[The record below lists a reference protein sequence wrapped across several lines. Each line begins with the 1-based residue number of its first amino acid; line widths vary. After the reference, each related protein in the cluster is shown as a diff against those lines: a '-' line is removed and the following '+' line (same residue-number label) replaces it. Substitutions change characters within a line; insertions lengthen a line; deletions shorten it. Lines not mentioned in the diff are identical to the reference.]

1 MEAPPGKPGDLPP
14 ARSTGKRG
22 TSTRGAGTSALCG
35 SDLHLLGH
43 ALAAVRRHLGM
54 DVAFVSEFRGGR
66 RYFRCVDADGKVM
79 PFQPGDWDPLHESY
93 CGRVVQGDLPELM
106 ADASIEPGVVGMP
119 ASRRLTIGAHMSVPI
134 TLSDGR
140 VFGTLCCY
148 SGRPGHHLDQR
159 DLEMLRV
166 FADVVARLVDSGAA
180 KRGESKDAAA
190 RVDELLRSAALE
202 IVYQPIVDLEG
213 GRVVGFEALSR
224 FPLGPSRTPE
234 QWFADAA
241 RAGRSVELEV
251 LAIRRA
257 LEALPRLPDDVY
269 VSVNASPATIVAGH
283 LAEALRGVP
292 LRRVLVEVTE
302 HEAVEQYDELVAAV
316 RPLQERGLRIA
327 IDDAGAGYAS
337 FRHILNLAPHMI
349 KLDVSITRGI
359 DVDRSRRALAAALC
373 RFAQETGCRIVAEG
387 VETATELAMLRT
399 LGFRKAQGYLLGRPM
414 PLGEAVVRCK
424 LPAMAVSPAHAG
436 GAAT

>member
-1 MEAPPGKPGDLPP
+1 MERTPGKPGDSHTPP
-14 ARSTGKRG
+14 RGK
-22 TSTRGAGTSALCG
+22 AEALNTA
-35 SDLHLLGH
+35 DLRLLGH
-43 ALAAVRRHLGM
+43 ALGAIRRHLGM
-54 DVAFVSEFRGGR
+54 DVAFVSEFRNGR
-66 RYFRCVDADGKVM
+66 RYFRCVDADGRLA
-79 PFQPGDWDPLHESY
+79 PFKAGDWDPLHESY
-93 CGRVVQGDLPELM
+93 CGRVAQGELPQFM
-106 ADASIEPGVVGMP
+106 PDASLEPAAQGLP
-119 ASRRLTIGAHMSVPI
+119 ASRRLAIGAHISVPV
-134 TLSDGR
+134 TLGDGS
-140 VFGTLCCY
+140 VFGSLCAY
-148 SGRPGHHLDQR
+148 SARPGYHLDQR
-159 DLEMLRV
+159 DLDMMRV
-166 FADVVARLVDSGAA
+166 FADVAARLVESGAA
-180 KRGESKDAAA
+180 KRREAHDGAA
-190 RVDELLRSAALE
+190 RVDEFLRSGALD
-202 IVYQPIVDLEG
+202 IAYQPIVDLEG
-213 GRVVGFEALSR
+213 ERVVGFEALSR
-224 FPLGPSRTPE
+224 FPQGTPRTPE

-251 LAIRRA
+251 MAIRLA
-257 LEALPRLPDDVY
+257 VQGLERLPEDVY
-269 VSVNASPATIVAGH
+269 VAVNASPGTIVGGH

-387 VETATELAMLRT
+387 VETATELATLRD

-414 PLGEAVVRCK
+414 PLGEAVLRCRG
-424 LPAMAVSPAHAG
+424 PGIGARSAEAAG
-436 GAAT
+436 